1 MSGTWQV
8 AFLRAINVGR
18 RRVAMAD
25 LLEALAPVGLDDAWT
40 HIASGNVA
48 FRSRR
53 RASTLEPA
61 IEAAVADA
69 LGFEAEAFVRSAAR
83 VRELATADP
92 FGGRAEGT
100 THLVVLARSAL
111 DAEATR
117 AVEGLSGP
125 ADRLVVDGA
134 DIHWRIEGKSMDSA
148 LTPKDWKATGIG
160 PITNR
165 NTTMLAKLADRLEG

>member
-1 MSGTWQV
+1 MPHLDIRLLGPPRIELDGQPVT
-8 AFLRAINVGR
+8 LPRAK
-18 RRVAMAD
+18 ATA
-25 LLEALAPVGLDDAWT
+25 LLALL
-40 HIASGNVA
+40 
-48 FRSRR
+48 
-53 RASTLEPA
+53 
-61 IEAAVADA
+61 AVADA